1 MPNPSVTDHKKRPR
15 GRPATIKAVRDI
27 RVSLSQDQ
35 DERFLRYRAHVEAQT
50 PGFIPSD
57 SALGRAIFLMGLDAW
72 ERQYPQ
78 QASLPL
84 TMESTT
90 KKS

>member
-1 MPNPSVTDHKKRPR
+1 MANPTVSEQKKRPR

-27 RVSLSQDQ
+27 RVSLSQEQ
-35 DERFLRYRAHVEAQT
+35 DERFQRYRAHVETQT

-78 QASLPL
+78 QANLPL
-84 TMESTT
+84 TESTT